1 MSTATPETASATVA
15 TTDRTAFIQ
24 ANTRLLT
31 PPLVP
36 EIKLHLAEESV
47 PLWEKTEEELGE
59 MNVPPPFW
67 AFAWA
72 GGQALA
78 RYVLDNRG
86 LVDRKRVIDLG
97 AGSGLCAIAAKLAGA
112 ADVLAADVDPFT
124 PHAIALNAQVNSVQI
139 RATGDNLLDH
149 SPPDHELLLVG
160 DLFYEKDLS
169 DAVLSWCRVAAERG
183 SVVLIGDPKR
193 SFFPVDKFEP
203 VAEYSVPVTRALED
217 SEIKRTLVWKMK
229 SSCTTA

>member
-1 MSTATPETASATVA
+1 MSVA
-15 TTDRTAFIQ
+15 PAGTDKAQFIRD
-24 ANTRLLT
+24 NTRLMA

-36 EIKLHLAEESV
+36 EVRLRLAEESV

-78 RYVLDNRG
+78 RYVLDHPELADG
-86 LVDRKRVIDLG
+86 KRVVDLG
-97 AGSGLCAIAAKLAGA
+97 SGSGLCAIAAKLVGA
-112 ADVLAADVDPFT
+112 SDVLAADVDPFS
-124 PHAIALNAQVNSVQI
+124 PHAIAMNAAINQVSFN
-139 RATGDNLLDH
+139 ATTDDLLLR
-149 SPPDHELLLVG
+149 PPPPLDLLLVG

-169 DAVLSWCRVAAERG
+169 DAVLSWCAKAADDG
-183 SVVLIGDPKR
+183 ALVLIGDPKR
-193 SFFPVDKFEP
+193 SFFPIDNFDP

-217 SEIKRTLVWKMK
+217 SEIKRTLVWKLK
-229 SSCTTA
+229 S